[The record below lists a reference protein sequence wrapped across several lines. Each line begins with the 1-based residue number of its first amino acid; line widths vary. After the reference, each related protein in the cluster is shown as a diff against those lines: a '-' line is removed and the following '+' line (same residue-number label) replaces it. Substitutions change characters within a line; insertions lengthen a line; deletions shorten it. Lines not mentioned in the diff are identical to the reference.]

1 MPVRKADDPLIVQ
14 VPTAAQDRPPWRTVG
29 IIAAVGFIVG
39 IAWPRFAGVR
49 LGPSLPDAPSASAAP
64 TIPVA
69 AAPTPPQIAASRV
82 APSSSVPTTL
92 AATASAPATAHA
104 SERPPAVSSAT
115 SPTHT
120 SEHLTPVDA
129 APSIHTSAGAAD
141 GTAQV
146 VWETAL
152 IRDAPKTGKI
162 VARLP
167 RGTTIRVGP
176 PIKDGWYPVKPGE
189 GFTGEGWV
197 FRGAIGR

>member
-14 VPTAAQDRPPWRTVG
+14 VPSAAQDRPPWRTVG

-39 IAWPRFAGVR
+39 LAWPRFAGVR

-69 AAPTPPQIAASRV
+69 TAPTPLQVAASRV
-82 APSSSVPTTL
+82 APSSSVSTTPSV
-92 AATASAPATAHA
+92 TASAPTTPHA

-115 SPTHT
+115 WPTHT
-120 SEHLTPVDA
+120 SEHPTPIDA
-129 APSIHTSAGAAD
+129 APAVHASGGAVD

-167 RGTTIRVGP
+167 RGTTIRFG
-176 PIKDGWYPVKPGE
+176 PIKDGWYPVKPGD